1 MPILPSFFL
10 SLLVLQL
17 NISYRRITRF
27 WKKKIIEPL
36 LYNFQLKFKISH
48 FYFQV
53 LHQMTKSYG
62 IIGAVH
68 LYLRSEWKK
77 LTRIRRRDILSTPGW
92 VSAWLGGNW
101 RGVYTHTKLNCHSFH
116 RVPTWTCANLKLQT
130 SSSK

>member
-27 WKKKIIEPL
+27 WKKKSLNHFCIIFNL
-36 LYNFQLKFKISH
+36 NSKFHIFIFKFCIKWPKFTVSL
-48 FYFQV
+48 V
-53 LHQMTKSYG
+53 LCIYIWDLNGRT
-62 IIGAVH
+62 
-68 LYLRSEWKK
+68 
-77 LTRIRRRDILSTPGW
+77 RRRDILSTPGW

-116 RVPTWTCANLKLQT
+116 RVPTWTCANLKLKI
-130 SSSK
+130 SSAK

>member
-1 MPILPSFFL
+1 MLILHSFFL

-27 WKKKIIEPL
+27 WKKKSLNHFCIIFNL
-36 LYNFQLKFKISH
+36 NSKISH

-53 LHQMTKSYG
+53 LHQMTKIYS

-130 SSSK
+130 SSAK